1 MADAANRAIRIAAE
15 TGSTNEDLLA
25 ALKAGERV
33 PEGEWLIADRQTAG
47 RGRQGRE
54 WFDGVGNFMGSTVV
68 WTGAADPPPHT
79 LALAAGLALRET
91 ILPEI
96 PSSSALFLKW
106 PNDCLLDGT
115 KLSGILLEREG
126 DAIVIGIGVNLLR
139 APPLPDRR
147 TIALAEVAKPPSRD
161 AFAVSLAKSL
171 EAELERWRTYGLE
184 PLLRRWQASAHPE
197 GTPLRVHEAAG
208 TVLLGTYA
216 GLDETGAL
224 RLRLPDGKLF
234 TVHAGDVAIAERN

>member
-1 MADAANRAIRIAAE
+1 MAEASARSIRIAAE

-25 ALKAGERV
+25 ALRSGERV

-54 WFDGVGNFMGSTVV
+54 WFDGAGNFMGSTVV
-68 WTGAADPPPHT
+68 RIGPDDPPAHT
-79 LALAAGLALRET
+79 LSLAVGLALSET
-91 ILPEI
+91 IAPEI

-106 PNDCLLDGT
+106 PNDCLLDGA

-126 DAIVIGIGVNLLR
+126 DTIVIGIGVNLTR
-139 APPLPDRR
+139 APRLPDRR
-147 TIALAEVAKPPSRD
+147 TIALAEIATPPSRD
-161 AFAVSLAKSL
+161 AFAIALARSL

-184 PLLRRWQASAHPE
+184 PLLRRWQAVAHPE
-197 GTPLRVHEAAG
+197 GMPITVHEAGG
-208 TVLLGTYA
+208 TIVSGTFA

-224 RLRLPDGKLF
+224 RLRLPDGTFK
-234 TVHAGDVAIAERN
+234 TIHAGDVHVAEGS